1 MTNLSQYTIDELR
14 QMVVKLSTPDFD
26 VTALYK
32 KFEYLD
38 EIRSRDEWRTP
49 K

>member
-1 MTNLSQYTIDELR
+1 MNLSEYTIEELR
-14 QMVVKLSTPDFD
+14 QMVVKLDTPDFD
-26 VTALYK
+26 VTTLYE

-38 EIRSRDEWRTP
+38 EIRSRDDWRTP